1 MRRREFIKVI
11 AGSGVAW
18 PLAAH
23 AQQGERVRR
32 IGVLI
37 ARAAADAETT
47 EDVGAFAQGLA
58 ELGWTI
64 GRNVRIEYRY
74 AANDPETIRKYA
86 KEMVAL
92 APDVVLAAGTPSVAA
107 LQQSS
112 RSIPIVF
119 TTVTDPVGAGF
130 VDSLAK
136 PGGNITGFML
146 SEYSLNAKLL
156 ELLKQIEP

>member
-1 MRRREFIKVI
+1 MHRRKFITLVGG
-11 AGSGVAW
+11 ATAAW
-18 PLAAH
+18 PFAVH

-32 IGVLI
+32 VGVMM

-92 APDVVLAAGTPSVAA
+92 ALDVVLTAGTPSVAA

-119 TTVTDPVGAGF
+119 TAVTDPIGAG
-130 VDSLAK
+130 L
-136 PGGNITGFML
+136 
-146 SEYSLNAKLL
+146 
-156 ELLKQIEP
+156 